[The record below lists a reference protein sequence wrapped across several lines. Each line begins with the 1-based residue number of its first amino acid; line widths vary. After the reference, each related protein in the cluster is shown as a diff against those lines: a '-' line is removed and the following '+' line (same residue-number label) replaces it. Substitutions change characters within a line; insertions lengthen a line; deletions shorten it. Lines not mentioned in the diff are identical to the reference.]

1 MWTGPGLG
9 RSIFGTMG
17 TTTTAPLPRHGRA
30 PHLSPA
36 RWLSTGL
43 IDRFQYLDSPRLMS
57 DFLDLHDDSVS
68 RRVLFVVALLMITVP
83 LVQSLTQIWPLQ
95 LSNIQWRFGAA
106 NALSSILLL
115 PFLGLSLMLVM
126 ARGLDQTGLA
136 RAVGAA
142 SALFTLALLPCI
154 AVFVLDAQ
162 ELKTIVS
169 TQMAAQFT
177 NTTIRVGLVS
187 TLFLVAYALLTIF
200 GFSAMPGS
208 GSAKGGKRASS
219 KAEPSDDAPGL
230 IVGR

>member
-1 MWTGPGLG
+1 
-9 RSIFGTMG
+9 
-17 TTTTAPLPRHGRA
+17 
-30 PHLSPA
+30 
-36 RWLSTGL
+36 
-43 IDRFQYLDSPRLMS
+43 MS

-68 RRVLFVVALLMITVP
+68 RRVLFVVALLMIAVP

-115 PFLGLSLMLVM
+115 PFLGLSLLLVM
-126 ARGLDQTGLA
+126 ARGLERTALA

-142 SALFTLALLPCI
+142 SALFTLGLLPCI

-162 ELKTIVS
+162 ELKTIMS
-169 TQMAAQFT
+169 TQMSAQFT

-187 TLFLVAYALLTIF
+187 TLFMVAYGILTVF
-200 GFSAMPGS
+200 GFSAMPG
-208 GSAKGGKRASS
+208 GSSRGGKRAFS
-219 KAEPSDDAPGL
+219 KGEASDDAPGL